1 MNNRVVLGMYVPTN
15 SRFHSLDPRAKLL
28 VVCWYVVLVFLA
40 TSLVENLWL
49 TLVLVLMIVVTK
61 VPFRMYWHGLKPMAW
76 VIAFTVVVQLLFSSG
91 GVTYWHWG
99 PFHLTSGGVADAGL
113 VFARFTLV
121 ILASTVLTVAT
132 PPLQLADAVESI
144 MKPLKIFHVPVGQV
158 SLMLSIAMRF
168 IPTIFDEVATI
179 MNAQRARGANFDEG
193 SLWQRAKRFVS
204 VLIPLFVASFQRAEE
219 LAVAMDARDYDPNG
233 KRTKYRLLRWQKRD
247 WAAVMLMVAV
257 TVIFLACRS
266 LTTVSNR

>member
-49 TLVLVLMIVVTK
+49 ALILGMMMVITK

-91 GVTYWHWG
+91 GTTYWYWG
-99 PFHLTSGGVADAGL
+99 PFHLTSGGISDAGL

-144 MKPLKIFHVPVGQV
+144 MKPLKVIHVPVGQV

-168 IPTIFDEVATI
+168 IPTIFDEVETI
-179 MNAQRARGANFDEG
+179 MNAQRARGAKFDEG
-193 SLWQRAKRFVS
+193 SLFKRSKRFVS
-204 VLIPLFVASFQRAEE
+204 VLIPLFVTSFQRAEE
-219 LAVAMDARDYDPNG
+219 LATAMDARDYDPNG

-247 WAAVMLMVAV
+247 WAAVGLMAFV
-257 TVIFLACRS
+257 TVGFLVCHWFNIAII
-266 LTTVSNR
+266 